1 MIESVDLRVSVTCV
15 LPLGDDNVL
24 FGCGDQIKLYHAKE
38 KTTTP
43 GFPVFQNS
51 TRYVLAFNQHF
62 VDFCQL
68 QFSFEF
74 QLCSQPDPS
83 HPEDES

>member
-15 LPLGDDNVL
+15 LPLDDDNVL

-51 TRYVLAFNQHF
+51 TRYVLALSK
-62 VDFCQL
+62 FCQL
-68 QFSFEF
+68 LPTTIFI
-74 QLCSQPDPS
+74 
-83 HPEDES
+83 

>member
-15 LPLGDDNVL
+15 LPLDDDNVI
-24 FGCGDQIKLYHAKE
+24 FGCGDQIKLYQAKE

-51 TRYVLAFNQHF
+51 TRYVLALSRFLPTFANYN
-62 VDFCQL
+62 V
-68 QFSFEF
+68 EF

-83 HPEDES
+83 HPEDKS

>member
-15 LPLGDDNVL
+15 LPLDDDNVL

-51 TRYVLAFNQHF
+51 TRYYWPYQNFAN
-62 VDFCQL
+62 FCQL
-68 QFSFEF
+68 Q
-74 QLCSQPDPS
+74 C
-83 HPEDES
+83 